1 MKVRLYID
9 ETLTKGAQLAV
20 PQEAAH
26 YLQHVMRMKVG
37 QGLHVFNADCGEWEA
52 TLAHISKKGVTLD
65 VGTQVRTPEIRPF
78 LGLAFTPLK
87 PAPLSFLLEKAT
99 ELGVSDL
106 YPVLTRY
113 TSVRHFNDARACA
126 TVKDAAQQ
134 CERLDV
140 PRLHPLQDLGVF
152 MAGLGK
158 ESTVFAC
165 LERSREARLSQA
177 LEAECKN
184 PPLVLVGPEGG
195 FEAAEVTFLKNHP
208 QVRPVSLGPSVL
220 RAETAALAALALFHA
235 KA

>member
-9 ETLTKGAQLAV
+9 ETLTKGAHLAV

-52 TLAHISKKGVTLD
+52 TLTHMSKKGVMLD
-65 VGTQVRTPEIRPF
+65 VGAQVRAPAPRAF

-113 TSVRHFNDARACA
+113 TSVRHFNEARASA

-152 MAGLGK
+152 MGGLGG
-158 ESTVFAC
+158 ESVVFAC
-165 LERSREARLSQA
+165 LERSKEARLAQA
-177 LEAECKN
+177 LDACRSS
-184 PPLVLVGPEGG
+184 PLVLVGPEGG
-195 FEAAEVTFLKNHP
+195 FEAGEVTFLKSHP
-208 QVRPVSLGPSVL
+208 QVRPVSLGLSVL